1 MGKSKVKKFN
11 RPQFSPTGFA
21 RGKVEEESEDV
32 NSPVRDLLDKLQSP
46 CVDVREFACASISKL
61 VQQEQVIP
69 TFLQKDAVRCLG
81 PLLLDQSLAVRETA
95 AGALRNLST
104 CGGLEV
110 CDDMVKRDIMTPLV
124 ALLKECSSAFDADL
138 VPLQKSKGAKR
149 TSVEVTANEAINLLW
164 NLCESSSR
172 AVSSFNKEGLLEPLL
187 QCLKKFTT
195 NMELA
200 TSAGKCLE
208 TKLHSTPPL
217 DYGDQ
222 FAAKTRL
229 SSNPFCIDS
238 ILICMAFLIACT
250 AWNLKNIVP
259 SNNQAATINAIA
271 KILSETLEIDSGQV
285 ILQLKEAES
294 QSPARETEVVEAAN
308 EVEEDIVF
316 DQESGMEEVSR
327 KGQTQKKTDDISDL
341 LPLKNE
347 ELKQAAALLA
357 AQQIALEIIVNIC
370 CCEDPSDDEWEEL
383 SSSDESDCCFEN
395 TLAESNGPLLSP
407 LCLSA
412 EVHTALLSCH
422 VPKKVLEKTAFPS
435 NVAVDACMRSPTWKQ
450 LVSKLQR
457 VQCRGLTC
465 LHNMLS
471 VLDVESLG
479 GALALQ
485 ALAEHLSQLVFT
497 ETVFPKN
504 DEFREAATSAIRS
517 LMQTMASKNIPQ
529 CMTPEQL
536 LAMCEAEVQ
545 CSNSSVRVNAVGI
558 MGITGSV
565 LAKGE
570 GTAET
575 LKMVGNFLL
584 HVVTKD
590 PSLVVVGEVL
600 DALFDV
606 FADGKE
612 AEKAAV
618 QIQLLKSLKA
628 FQPVFK
634 AKVRKEGREKYSL
647 DQLCVLDNVKM
658 NLRRFIAYQEA
669 MEKNCRT

>member
-200 TSAGKCLE
+200 TSAAYCLQTVTE
-208 TKLHSTPPL
+208 DNTELLGAFSPPAL
-217 DYGDQ
+217 Q
-222 FAAKTRL
+222 LLESIML
-229 SSNPFCIDS
+229 SQGVTMDH
-238 ILICMAFLIACT
+238 FLLRTLVAGT

-575 LKMVGNFLL
+575 LK
-584 HVVTKD
+584 
-590 PSLVVVGEVL
+590 
-600 DALFDV
+600 
-606 FADGKE
+606 
-612 AEKAAV
+612 
-618 QIQLLKSLKA
+618 
-628 FQPVFK
+628 
-634 AKVRKEGREKYSL
+634 
-647 DQLCVLDNVKM
+647 
-658 NLRRFIAYQEA
+658 
-669 MEKNCRT
+669 